1 MLNQYLHS
9 AIDVSEDE
17 ALQPPLYTHLMSKK
31 PSDTFAR
38 AIYCIQTIDPS
49 GIVRHRRV
57 IFRAVLFQVAE

>member
-38 AIYCIQTIDPS
+38 ATVFKQ
-49 GIVRHRRV
+49 
-57 IFRAVLFQVAE
+57 